1 MMDGVITGRDMKV
14 DYSIVVP
21 VYFNEG
27 SLHYT
32 ADNIFSKVFA
42 AVPELRGE
50 IIFVDDGSM
59 DNSLEELLEIK
70 ETHPNEVRVVKL
82 SRNFGQVNAI
92 WCGLNKAPG
101 AAVIISADGQDP
113 AELIVDMLKKHFKET
128 TEVVIAV
135 RESREEC
142 LWRKWTSSIVYSV
155 IRKLGCKDM
164 PTGGFDFL
172 FLGMRAKKALIRDWQ
187 PNTFFQVRVLEL
199 GFKREFIPY
208 HRKDRKSGVSKWT
221 FSKKLTYMI
230 DGVLGHSYVPIRAI
244 SVLGLIFSSMSFVLA
259 IFFFVSYFFNP
270 NVIMGWTPIILLTL
284 FIGGVQMMMIGVLG
298 EYLWRVLAQSRNSMP
313 YIVECEY
320 GFGDDGKEINV

>member
-1 MMDGVITGRDMKV
+1 MNA

-42 AVPELRGE
+42 AIPELHGE
-50 IIFVDDGSM
+50 IIFVDDGSR
-59 DNSLEELLEIK
+59 DNSLAELLDIRES
-70 ETHPNEVRVVKL
+70 HPDEVRVIKL

-92 WCGLNKAPG
+92 WCGLNKASG
-101 AAVIISADGQDP
+101 AVITISADGQDP
-113 AELIVDMLKKHFKET
+113 AALMVEMLKKHFKDKI
-128 TEVVIAV
+128 EVVVAV
-135 RESREEC
+135 RESREESF
-142 LWRKWTSSIVYSV
+142 WRKWTSGLVYSA

-172 FLGMRAKKALIRDWQ
+172 LLGERAKKALIRDWQ

-208 HRKDRKSGVSKWT
+208 HREERKAGVSKWT

-244 SVLGLIFSSMSFVLA
+244 SVLGLMFSGMSFVLA

-270 NVIMGWTPIILLTL
+270 SVIMGWTPIILLIL

-298 EYLWRVLAQSRNSMP
+298 EYLWRVLAQTRNSMP

-320 GFGDDGKEINV
+320 GFGDDGKEING

>member
-1 MMDGVITGRDMKV
+1 MKV

-50 IIFVDDGSM
+50 IIFVDDGSR
-59 DNSLEELLEIK
+59 DNSLKELLEIR
-70 ETHPNEVRVVKL
+70 ESHPNEVRVVKL

-101 AAVIISADGQDP
+101 AVVTISADGQDP
-113 AELIVDMLKKHFKET
+113 AVLIVDMLKKHFKDKI
-128 TEVVIAV
+128 EVVVAV
-135 RESREEC
+135 RESREES
-142 LWRKWTSSIVYSV
+142 LWRKWTSGLVYSA

-172 FLGMRAKKALIRDWQ
+172 LLGEHAKKALIRDWQ

-208 HRKDRKSGVSKWT
+208 HREDRKAGVSKWT

-244 SVLGLIFSSMSFVLA
+244 SVLGLMFSGVSFVLA
-259 IFFFVSYFFNP
+259 LFFFVSYFFNP
-270 NVIMGWTPIILLTL
+270 SVIMGWTPIILLIL

-298 EYLWRVLAQSRNSMP
+298 EYLWRVLAQARNTTP

-320 GFGDDGKEINV
+320 GFKDDGKAIDE

>member
-1 MMDGVITGRDMKV
+1 MKM

-32 ADNIFSKVFA
+32 AENIFTKVFA
-42 AVPELRGE
+42 AIPELRGE
-50 IIFVDDGSM
+50 IIFVDDGSR
-59 DNSLEELLEIK
+59 DNSLKQLLEIRDA
-70 ETHPNEVRVVKL
+70 HPNEVRVVKL

-101 AAVIISADGQDP
+101 VAVTISADGQDP
-113 AELIVDMLKKHFKET
+113 AALIVDMLKKHFKDKI
-128 TEVVIAV
+128 EVVVAI
-135 RESREEC
+135 RESRDES
-142 LWRKWTSSIVYSV
+142 LWRKWTSGLVYSV

-172 FLGMRAKKALIRDWQ
+172 LLGEHAKKALIRDWQ

-208 HRKDRKSGVSKWT
+208 HREDRKAGVSKWT

-244 SVLGLIFSSMSFVLA
+244 SVLGLLFSGISFVLA

-270 NVIMGWTPIILLTL
+270 SVIMGWTPIILLIL
-284 FIGGVQMMMIGVLG
+284 FIGGMQMMMIGVLG
-298 EYLWRVLAQSRNSMP
+298 EYLWRVLAQTRNATP
-313 YIVECEY
+313 YIIECEY
-320 GFGDDGKEINV
+320 GFENDESE

>member
-1 MMDGVITGRDMKV
+1 MKM

-32 ADNIFSKVFA
+32 AENIFTKVFA
-42 AVPELRGE
+42 AIPELRGE
-50 IIFVDDGSM
+50 IIFVDDGSR
-59 DNSLEELLEIK
+59 DNSLKQLLEIRDA
-70 ETHPNEVRVVKL
+70 HPNEVRVVKL

-101 AAVIISADGQDP
+101 VAVRISADGQDP
-113 AELIVDMLKKHFKET
+113 AALIVDMLKKHFKDKI
-128 TEVVIAV
+128 EVVVAI
-135 RESREEC
+135 RESRDES
-142 LWRKWTSSIVYSV
+142 LWRKWTSGLVYSV

-172 FLGMRAKKALIRDWQ
+172 LLGEHAKKALIRDWQ

-208 HRKDRKSGVSKWT
+208 HREDRKAGVSKWT

-244 SVLGLIFSSMSFVLA
+244 SVLGLLFSGISFVLA

-270 NVIMGWTPIILLTL
+270 SVIMGWTPIILLIL
-284 FIGGVQMMMIGVLG
+284 FIGGMQMMMIGVLG
-298 EYLWRVLAQSRNSMP
+298 EYLWRVLAQTRNATP
-313 YIVECEY
+313 YIIECEY
-320 GFGDDGKEINV
+320 GFENDESE

>member
-1 MMDGVITGRDMKV
+1 MKV
-14 DYSIVVP
+14 DFSIVVP

-27 SLHYT
+27 SLRYT
-32 ADNIFSKVFA
+32 ADNIFAKVFA

-50 IIFVDDGSM
+50 IIFVDDGSR
-59 DNSLEELLEIK
+59 DNSIAELLEIR
-70 ETHPNEVRVVKL
+70 ESHPSEVRVVKL

-113 AELIVDMLKKHFKET
+113 AELIVDMLKKHFRDKI
-128 TEVVIAV
+128 EVVVAV
-135 RESREEC
+135 RESREESF
-142 LWRKWTSSIVYSV
+142 WRKWTSGLVYSA

-172 FLGMRAKKALIRDWQ
+172 LLGERAKAALIRDWQ

-199 GFKREFIPY
+199 GFTREFIPY
-208 HRKDRKSGVSKWT
+208 HREDRKAGVSKWT

-230 DGVLGHSYVPIRAI
+230 DGVLGHSYVPIRAM
-244 SVLGLIFSSMSFVLA
+244 SVLGLMFSGISFVLA
-259 IFFFVSYFFNP
+259 VFFFISYFFNP
-270 NVIMGWTPIILLTL
+270 KVIMGWTPIILLIL

-298 EYLWRVLAQSRNSMP
+298 EYLWRVLSQARNATP
-313 YIVECEY
+313 YIVEREY
-320 GFGDDGKEINV
+320 GLEDEDNGNTIKV

>member
-1 MMDGVITGRDMKV
+1 MKV

-42 AVPELRGE
+42 VVPELCGE
-50 IIFVDDGSM
+50 IIFVDDGSG
-59 DNSLEELLEIK
+59 DNSLKELLEIR
-70 ETHPNEVRVVKL
+70 ESHPNEVRVVKL

-101 AAVIISADGQDP
+101 AVITISADGQDP
-113 AELIVDMLKKHFKET
+113 AALIVDMLKKHFNDKI
-128 TEVVIAV
+128 EVVVAV
-135 RESREEC
+135 RESREES
-142 LWRKWTSSIVYSV
+142 LWRKWTSGLVYSA

-172 FLGMRAKKALIRDWQ
+172 LLGEHAKKALIRDWQ

-208 HRKDRKSGVSKWT
+208 HREDRKSGVSKWT

-244 SVLGLIFSSMSFVLA
+244 SVLGLMFSGISFVLA

-270 NVIMGWTPIILLTL
+270 SVIMGWTPIILLIL

-298 EYLWRVLAQSRNSMP
+298 EYLWRVLAQTRNAMP

-320 GFGDDGKEINV
+320 GFDDDGKASDE